1 MLAHFIFAFRKNL
14 LSYSKTLIVIIPAS
28 LFNVF
33 VIILGALD
41 EEGLIINESN
51 FLNAVDASNLQ
62 HYHKLFYWGDI
73 HRIYLLSHRHS

>member
-1 MLAHFIFAFRKNL
+1 M
-14 LSYSKTLIVIIPAS
+14 IV
-28 LFNVF
+28 
-33 VIILGALD
+33 GALD

-73 HRIYLLSHRHS
+73 HRNLLAKSSQSVLNNLIPSGSLKFDVIESINRKKDHFKPSNSS